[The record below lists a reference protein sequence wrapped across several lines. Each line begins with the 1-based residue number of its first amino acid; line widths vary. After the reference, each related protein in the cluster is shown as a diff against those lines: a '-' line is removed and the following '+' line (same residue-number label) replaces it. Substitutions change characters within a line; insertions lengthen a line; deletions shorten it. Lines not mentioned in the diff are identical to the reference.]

1 MTKQVKIYHN
11 PRCSK
16 SRETLNL
23 LKENGVESEV
33 VLYLE
38 TPADAATLRDLL
50 KMLGMNSARE
60 LMRQKEDLYK
70 ELNLADSSLSEE
82 ALIQAM
88 VDNPKL
94 MERPIVVAN
103 GKARIGRP
111 PEQEEDHQWHQ
122 HQIDG
127 NGQQTDQRGEGNF
140 HHRIAHGQH
149 PTAHIFGHCINNAR
163 VH

>member
-23 LKENGVESEV
+23 LKENGVEPEV

-70 ELNLADSSLSEE
+70 ELNLADSSLSEG

-94 MERPIVVAN
+94 MEPRLWSRMAKRGLVV
-103 GKARIGRP
+103 
-111 PEQEEDHQWHQ
+111 
-122 HQIDG
+122 
-127 NGQQTDQRGEGNF
+127 
-140 HHRIAHGQH
+140 HRSWYWKSWVKKCSIAS
-149 PTAHIFGHCINNAR
+149 
-163 VH
+163 

>member
-1 MTKQVKIYHN
+1 MIVIYGIPSCGSVKKALFWA
-11 PRCSK
+11 K
-16 SRETLNL
+16 SHAIAHEFRNFRTE
-23 LKENGVESEV
+23 
-33 VLYLE
+33 
-38 TPADAATLRDLL
+38 PIDAATLHDLL

-111 PEQEEDHQWHQ
+111 PEQVLE
-122 HQIDG
+122 IVG
-127 NGQQTDQRGEGNF
+127 
-140 HHRIAHGQH
+140 
-149 PTAHIFGHCINNAR
+149 
-163 VH
+163 